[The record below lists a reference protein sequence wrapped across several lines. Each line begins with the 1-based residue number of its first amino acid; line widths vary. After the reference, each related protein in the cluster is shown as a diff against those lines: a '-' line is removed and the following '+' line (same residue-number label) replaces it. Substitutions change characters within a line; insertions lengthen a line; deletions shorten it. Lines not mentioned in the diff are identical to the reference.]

1 MSYAKFSLPVLA
13 LLIVGLFAAISISS
27 QPAQAD
33 GPPSHEFDLTAHWS
47 EAEGATLLS
56 WKPLPDAHSYWI
68 HLTDNMENR
77 HRWLPAVVPD
87 ARRERY
93 IHRIDGLNETAD
105 YTFQVIARRKDAA
118 HYQDNWS
125 NPSELIQMES
135 RATPLSAALRPPEPR
150 TRPMPVCDRTP
161 EVVAELIRQTEKSH
175 CSEVTAAALARVALV
190 NLNEKNVTTL
200 KPGDFDSL
208 PQLTELVLS
217 KNKIGELHPDL
228 FQNLPE
234 LTELWLHTNQINEL
248 HPDTFQ
254 NLPELSILYLGHNQ
268 LTVMEPET
276 FRNLPRLKILWIQ
289 DNPLASIDPG
299 LFNDLPSLQYLVLCG
314 NELTALE
321 PGTFADLTGLRV
333 LDLCQNPGLTQL
345 PPGLFPKNA
354 ELRILDI
361 SDNNIAEIR
370 HDAFANLPALY
381 NLSTSGNPLT
391 ALDYRWFDNLPKLTI
406 LDIDENLLNDLHPLV
421 RERLHRLRTIYIYA
435 SLEKYEETVSKVRK
449 LNVRDKNV
457 YTNRTITWH
466 HPDGSGSTHMTSG
479 NNTVGID

>member
-1 MSYAKFSLPVLA
+1 MSYAKFRLPVLA
-13 LLIVGLFAAISISS
+13 LFVAGLFATITIAT

-33 GPPSHEFDLTAHWS
+33 GPPSHQFDLTAHWS
-47 EAEGATLLS
+47 EAESAALLS
-56 WKPLPDAHSYWI
+56 WHPLPDAHSYWI
-68 HLTDNMENR
+68 HQTDNTENGR
-77 HRWLPAVVPD
+77 RWLPIVGND
-87 ARRERY
+87 QGKERY
-93 IHRIDGLNETAD
+93 IHRIGGLDEATE

-118 HYQDNWS
+118 HYRDNWS
-125 NPSELIQMES
+125 NPSELIRLPS
-135 RATPLSAALRPPEPR
+135 RTAPLSAAAAPEPR
-150 TRPMPVCDRTP
+150 TKPMPVCDRTP

-248 HPDTFQ
+248 HPDLFQ
-254 NLPELSILYLGHNQ
+254 NLPKLSILYLGHNQ
-268 LTVMEPET
+268 LTEIEPGT

-289 DNPLASIDPG
+289 DNPLASIDPR
-299 LFNDLPSLQYLVLCG
+299 LFNNLPKLQSLSLCG
-314 NELTALE
+314 NKLTALE

-333 LDLCQNPGLTQL
+333 LSLCQNPGLTQL
-345 PPGLFPKNA
+345 PTGLFPKNA

-361 SDNNIAEIR
+361 SDNNIAEI
-370 HDAFANLPALY
+370 HPDVFADIPTLL

-391 ALDYRWFDNLPKLTI
+391 ALDYQWFDNLPNLKI
-406 LDIDENLLNDLHPLV
+406 IDIDENLLNNLHPLV
-421 RERLHRLRTIYIYA
+421 RERLHRLRMISIYA
-435 SLEKYEETVSKVRK
+435 SLEKYEETVSKARK
-449 LNVRDKNV
+449 LNVRDKYV
-457 YTNRTITWH
+457 YTDRTTTWH
-466 HPDGSGSTHMTSG
+466 HPDGSRFKHSTG
-479 NNTVGID
+479 PNNTVRIN